1 MSMKLNNKGF
11 AISTIL
17 YGILSLIIIILM
29 LIFANMKASKDMTQD
44 FVDGIEENLNNCI
57 NEEVLLENCYFNT
70 ADCDFRQYNTCIG
83 ITPTSPLLS
92 SVAKVGDY
100 VDYDA
105 GNWTTTAMV
114 PSNGNLYSFGGYKS
128 GDSRNNSVS
137 CDGSVSN
144 DEGGWRILSIEDDG
158 ITLIHAGM
166 SECFIFANE
175 AKALYVLTGSNP
187 SGINVSGLTPRNY
200 NEYVDNKYA
209 TKAMIATKAMVE
221 GNSTIFPR
229 ESESIFFRKDKRYVL
244 GDTYN
249 GHLTYIDEGILN
261 YAPATNT
268 VFGIKPIVILK
279 NTVKTIGAMP
289 NTSGEENNKT
299 WLLENN

>member
-1 MSMKLNNKGF
+1 MKLNNKGF

-29 LIFANMKASKDMTQD
+29 LIFANMKASKDMTHD

-70 ADCDFRQYNTCIG
+70 AYCDFRQYNTCIG

-105 GNWTTTAMV
+105 GNWTTTATV

-261 YAPATNT
+261 YAPATDT